1 MSRPAPAIARDLLL
15 SPVEPAGAVEQVVR
29 RIGEAIGAGLL
40 APGERLPGQIE
51 LAETLGVARMTLRQ
65 ALAVLEDAG
74 LLEIRRGRTG
84 GAFVAAD
91 PPPPALDPPTAEQL
105 RALTDWRRA
114 VSGEA
119 AALAAARRTAGEL
132 DLLRAA
138 ARAAEEAV
146 GEATAFRR
154 ADARFHVL
162 VAELGRS
169 ARLVAAEAQ
178 LQVELGEVLAHHAGA
193 GAGAARVTGRA
204 RADRRGDRRPGPR
217 RRPRGDD
224 PPRRGDARLGPR
236 ARARAA
242 GAGPLAASCAPV
254 RRQGAHLHAS
264 GGMFWLSRNRL
275 SGS

>member
-15 SPVEPAGAVEQVVR
+15 SPVEPTGAVEQVVR

-119 AALAAARRTAGEL
+119 AALAAERRTAGEL
-132 DLLRAA
+132 EALRAA
-138 ARAAEEAV
+138 MHAVEDASADAA
-146 GEATAFRR
+146 TFRR

-162 VAELGRS
+162 VAELARS
-169 ARLVAAEAQ
+169 ARLVAAEAN
-178 LQVELGEVLAHHAGA
+178 LQVELAEVLAL
-193 GAGAARVTGRA
+193 T
-204 RADRRGDRRPGPR
+204 PGP
-217 RRPRGDD
+217 
-224 PPRRGDARLGPR
+224 
-236 ARARAA
+236 ARARRVSQAGHEPIVAA
-242 GAGPLAASCAPV
+242 IADGDPATARAATILHVEGTHDWVRGLARGLRRRRAGS
-254 RRQGAHLHAS
+254 
-264 GGMFWLSRNRL
+264 
-275 SGS
+275 

>member
-65 ALAVLEDAG
+65 ALAVLEEAG

-119 AALAAARRTAGEL
+119 AALAAERRTALEL
-132 DLLRAA
+132 EALRTAMRAVQDASADAA
-138 ARAAEEAV
+138 
-146 GEATAFRR
+146 AFRR

-162 VAELGRS
+162 VAELARS
-169 ARLVAAEAQ
+169 ARIVAAEAN
-178 LQVELGEVLAHHAGA
+178 LQVELAEVLAI
-193 GAGAARVTGRA
+193 T
-204 RADRRGDRRPGPR
+204 PGP
-217 RRPRGDD
+217 
-224 PPRRGDARLGPR
+224 
-236 ARARAA
+236 ARARRVSQAGHEPIVAA
-242 GAGPLAASCAPV
+242 IADGDPETARTATILHVEATHDWVRGLARGLRRRRTGP
-254 RRQGAHLHAS
+254 
-264 GGMFWLSRNRL
+264 
-275 SGS
+275 